1 MKAQLRLGQRIG
13 IIGLLLLG
21 GLLLGAPA
29 RAQNVAPTIS
39 GVPSPLAVPDV
50 KYYFKPTA
58 GDANGDRLKFYASGV
73 PNWASFDRRTGR
85 LGGTPSKRHIGKSY
99 SILISVSDGRS
110 SASLPRYT
118 LTVVSSIAASPIEP
132 VPSPTPVPTPP
143 PNNPPTIGG
152 TPSSSVVEGEL
163 YGFVPTASDPEGD
176 TLTFSI
182 ANRPAWASFTANSGL
197 LSGTPPVGSANTYS
211 NVTISVSDGTSTVSL
226 APFSIAVTPKPNSPP
241 TISGAPATSV
251 PSGQTYSFRPSAS
264 DPEGSRLSFSIAGRP
279 SWASFDTA
287 TGTLSG
293 VPSASHAGTYGGI
306 VITASDGQLSA
317 SLPAFTITVTAANSP
332 PTIGGT
338 PATTVVEGELYGF
351 VPTASDPDGNPLT
364 FSISNRPSWATFT
377 ASTGLLSGVPPVGSA
392 NTYANI
398 RISVSD
404 GTSTVS
410 LAPFS
415 ITVTPKPNSPP
426 TIWGVPATSV
436 TSGQTYSFRP
446 SASDPDSD
454 PITFAVQ
461 SLPGWATFDTATGT
475 LSGTPTWQQAGT
487 YPNIVISASDGR
499 ASASLA
505 PFTVTVTAANTPP
518 QISGRPAD
526 SVTVGQAYSFT
537 PTASDPEGQRLTF
550 SIANRPAWASFDS
563 TTGRLAGT
571 PTASNVGVHSGI
583 VISAS
588 DGSLSSSLP
597 AFSIAVASAPTVG
610 SATLRW
616 TAPTTNVDGS
626 PITDLAGYRIVYG
639 QSAGALSQ
647 SLTIASATITSA
659 SIENLSTGT
668 WYFAVKAYTSANVES
683 DLSNIAQKTIN

>member
-1 MKAQLRLGQRIG
+1 MYSNLALGKRIG
-13 IIGLLLLG
+13 IVGLVLLSGLLFG
-21 GLLLGAPA
+21 TPA
-29 RAQNVAPTIS
+29 RAQNVAPVIS
-39 GVPSPLAVPDV
+39 GMPSPLAVPGV
-50 KYYFKPTA
+50 KYYFKPIA
-58 GDANGDRLKFYASGV
+58 SDPNGDRLRFYASGI
-73 PNWASFDRRTGR
+73 PGWAKFDNRTGE
-85 LGGTPSKRHIGKSY
+85 LSGTPSKRHLGKSY
-99 SILISVSDGRS
+99 RIQIAVTDGRS
-110 SASLPRYT
+110 VASLPRYT
-118 LTVVSSIAASPIEP
+118 LTVVSTAPTAPIAP
-132 VPSPTPVPTPP
+132 VAPLPP
-143 PNNPPTIGG
+143 PNSPPTISG
-152 TPSSSVVEGEL
+152 TPATSVVEGEL
-163 YGFVPTASDPEGD
+163 YGFAPTA
-176 TLTFSI
+176 
-182 ANRPAWASFTANSGL
+182 N
-197 LSGTPPVGSANTYS
+197 
-211 NVTISVSDGTSTVSL
+211 
-226 APFSIAVTPKPNSPP
+226 
-241 TISGAPATSV
+241 
-251 PSGQTYSFRPSAS
+251 
-264 DPEGSRLSFSIAGRP
+264 
-279 SWASFDTA
+279 
-287 TGTLSG
+287 
-293 VPSASHAGTYGGI
+293 
-306 VITASDGQLSA
+306 
-317 SLPAFTITVTAANSP
+317 
-332 PTIGGT
+332 
-338 PATTVVEGELYGF
+338 
-351 VPTASDPDGNPLT
+351 DPDGNPLT
-364 FSISNRPSWATFT
+364 FSITNRPSWATFT

-392 NTYANI
+392 NTYSNV

-404 GTSTVS
+404 GTSSAS

-446 SASDPDSD
+446 SASDPDND
-454 PITFAVQ
+454 PVTFTVQ
-461 SLPGWATFDTATGT
+461 SLPSWATFDTATG
-475 LSGTPTWQQAGT
+475 LLRGTPTWQQAGT

-647 SLTIASATITSA
+647 SLTVANSAITSA
-659 SIENLSTGT
+659 SIENLSSGT

>member
-1 MKAQLRLGQRIG
+1 
-13 IIGLLLLG
+13 
-21 GLLLGAPA
+21 
-29 RAQNVAPTIS
+29 
-39 GVPSPLAVPDV
+39 
-50 KYYFKPTA
+50 
-58 GDANGDRLKFYASGV
+58 
-73 PNWASFDRRTGR
+73 
-85 LGGTPSKRHIGKSY
+85 
-99 SILISVSDGRS
+99 
-110 SASLPRYT
+110 
-118 LTVVSSIAASPIEP
+118 
-132 VPSPTPVPTPP
+132 
-143 PNNPPTIGG
+143 
-152 TPSSSVVEGEL
+152 
-163 YGFVPTASDPEGD
+163 
-176 TLTFSI
+176 
-182 ANRPAWASFTANSGL
+182 
-197 LSGTPPVGSANTYS
+197 VGSANTYS
-211 NVTISVSDGTSTVSL
+211 NVRISVSDGTSTVSL
-226 APFSIAVTPKPNSPP
+226 APFSVTVTPKPNGAPS
-241 TISGAPATSV
+241 ISGTPATSV
-251 PSGQTYSFRPSAS
+251 TSGQAYSFSPSAS

-392 NTYANI
+392 NTYANV